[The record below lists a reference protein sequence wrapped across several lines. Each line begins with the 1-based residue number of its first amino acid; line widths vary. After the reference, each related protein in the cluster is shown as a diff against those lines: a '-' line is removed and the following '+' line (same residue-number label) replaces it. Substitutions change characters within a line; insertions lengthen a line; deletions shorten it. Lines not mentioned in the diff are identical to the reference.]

1 MAQLQL
7 EMSFPSL
14 KVKVVSVTPVRHL
27 LRDLGIHSGCFLGVL
42 ICALLSLWGTLPDFL
57 S

>member
-7 EMSFPSL
+7 ERSVPIL
-14 KVKVVSVTPVRHL
+14 KVKAVSVTPVGHL

-42 ICALLSLWGTLPDFL
+42 TCALLSLWGTLPDFL